1 MRKSIW
7 EIEAKDWHEIGPRHK
22 VRVTFIIPHQLH
34 FTRGPH
40 ILYLC
45 SLMYFEGDPLV
56 IFITHLYYLPP
67 HIVIVP
73 WGHASE
79 G

>member
-7 EIEAKDWHEIGPRHK
+7 AIEAKEWHGIGLRHIHHLAS
-22 VRVTFIIPHQLH
+22 TSLDLGSTHPWFMH
-34 FTRGPH
+34 FED
-40 ILYLC
+40 I
-45 SLMYFEGDPLV
+45 LMYFEGDPLV
-56 IFITHLYYLPP
+56 IIITPLYYLPP
-67 HIVIVP
+67 HLIIVP